1 MHEKAAA
8 LQVIVVAAVVVVVI
22 IVVVVVVVNSSSSS
36 KIQKAC
42 SFEVLFSVFIEEGR
56 NLEAT
61 ILHQ

>member
-22 IVVVVVVVNSSSSS
+22 IVVVSSSSS
-36 KIQKAC
+36 KMQKAC